1 MAFTLDVKLYG
12 DNITIAQWLVKE
24 KGHWCVWEGD
34 RLKNLEKA
42 KEESK
47 WLLYSSSAMVLVKMK
62 REEKVEDEKLMWN
75 SLESEDEFHR
85 DDARLRR

>member
-1 MAFTLDVKLYG
+1 
-12 DNITIAQWLVKE
+12 
-24 KGHWCVWEGD
+24 
-34 RLKNLEKA
+34 
-42 KEESK
+42 
-47 WLLYSSSAMVLVKMK
+47 VKMK